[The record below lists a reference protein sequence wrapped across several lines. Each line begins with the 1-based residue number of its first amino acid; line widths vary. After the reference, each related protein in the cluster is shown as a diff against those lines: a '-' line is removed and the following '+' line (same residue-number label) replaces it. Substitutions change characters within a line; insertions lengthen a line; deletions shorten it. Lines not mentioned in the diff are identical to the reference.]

1 MRAELPRRM
10 GAAAGIL
17 AAFAVA
23 GAALVALTHKA
34 TEERIEANELEYL
47 LRSLHDVLPE
57 GSYDNAL
64 HEDWITVTD
73 AGLLGT
79 PQPVTVYRAR
89 RDGRPVAAVLAP
101 VAPGGYNGP
110 IRLLVGI
117 LADGTVSGVR
127 VVAHR
132 ETPGLG
138 DKIEVERSDWMLEFE
153 GRRLGSPV
161 VERWTVMKDGG
172 EFDSF
177 TGATIT
183 PRAVVH
189 AVRDALIYFRAHH
202 EALFAAPARA
212 APAPPPA
219 RDAETGTAPYE
230 MPETTPP
237 PAGGDPVRREDDEG
251 PDR

>member
-1 MRAELPRRM
+1 MPAEVPRRM
-10 GAAAGIL
+10 ATAAGIL

-23 GAALVALTHKA
+23 GVALVALTHRA
-34 TEERIEANELEYL
+34 TGERIAANEREYL
-47 LRSLHDVLPE
+47 LRSLRDVLPE
-57 GSYDNAL
+57 VDYDNAL
-64 HEDWITVTD
+64 HEDWIAVTD
-73 AGLLGT
+73 PGLLGT
-79 PQPVTVYRAR
+79 AQPVTVYRAR
-89 RDGRPVAAVLAP
+89 RAGRPVATVLTP

-138 DKIEVERSDWMLEFE
+138 DKIEVERSDWVLRFA
-153 GRRLGSPV
+153 GRGLGSPP
-161 VERWTVMKDGG
+161 VERWGVRKDGG

-189 AVRDALIYFRAHH
+189 AVRDALIYFRAHR
-202 EALFAAPARA
+202 EALFGTPARD

-219 RDAETGTAPYE
+219 EDAADESAPYE

-237 PAGGDPVRREDDEG
+237 PAGGEPATREDNEG